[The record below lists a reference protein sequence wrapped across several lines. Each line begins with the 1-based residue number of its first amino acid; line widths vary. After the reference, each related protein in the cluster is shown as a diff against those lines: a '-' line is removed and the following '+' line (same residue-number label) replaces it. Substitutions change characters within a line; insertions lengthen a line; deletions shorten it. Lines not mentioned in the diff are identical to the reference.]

1 MDNFNYYVD
10 EIKNQNFNIRIFN
23 AKRILTIFE
32 LLSFEDLLS
41 KFIPFI
47 VENIIK
53 FELNEEVLTEYAKN
67 IKDFIIF
74 TIENKPNNIEMNE
87 VIEMNNLLF
96 NTFYLKFFQSDDE
109 IIRENA
115 VNSFIFLINESLK
128 YEILIEPIKII
139 LNVDKNTPL
148 NNKICY
154 CYIYP
159 YFYQVINKHNNLFDQ
174 YLNAYSFLL
183 KNMDKPSIRRF
194 SMENADKIF
203 QFLNNDENSYKILK
217 LINERCLNLIDDPI
231 EIIRV
236 NAINIGSK
244 LCQFLKNYHYKDFL
258 NMNDLIIK
266 FQSSFQKYNSW
277 RMKCALINSFYDN
290 SDLFDSNFIEQV
302 LIQNFKLILIKDQEA
317 EPKIN
322 ILEQLYKFPNLFPNT
337 FNTKF
342 IPIFQNN
349 ILLDKNMYIRI
360 SLSNSLIKII
370 TYHEFDNTISNN
382 IQRILLMLLE
392 DNIYDVSVNVIKN
405 FKIEKF
411 NIKFCISLIEHA
423 SKFSQWRIRYEAI
436 KKLKEIISTLNENID
451 KNINNNINNNININ
465 SLIELTYYFYH
476 DKANDIRLV
485 SIEILDMLLNKNL
498 ININQELWI
507 LQKGIL
513 STNLKYTL
521 QIFVLKSI
529 KHFYNYY
536 SSEIKENE
544 IKPIINN
551 KLSSPINNIQNEAV
565 LMFQFINSI

>member
-10 EIKNQNFNIRIFN
+10 EIKNQNFNIRIFH

-53 FELNEEVLTEYAKN
+53 FESNEEVLTEYAKN
-67 IKDFIIF
+67 IKDFIMF
-74 TIENKPNNIEMNE
+74 TIQNKPNNIEMND
-87 VIEMNNLLF
+87 VIEINNLLF

-115 VNSFIFLINESLK
+115 VNSFIFLIKESLK
-128 YEILIEPIKII
+128 YEMLIEPIKII
-139 LNVDKNTPL
+139 LNVDKNTPH

-159 YFYQVINKHNNLFDQ
+159 YFYQVITIHNNLFDQ
-174 YLNAYSFLL
+174 YLNAYTFLL
-183 KNMDKPSIRRF
+183 KNVDKPSIRRF

-217 LINERCLNLIDDPI
+217 LINERCLNLIDEPI
-231 EIIRV
+231 EIIR
-236 NAINIGSK
+236 INTINTGSK

-258 NMNDLIIK
+258 NINDLIIK
-266 FQSSFQKYNSW
+266 FQSSFKKYNSW
-277 RMKCALINSFYDN
+277 RMKCALINSFYEN
-290 SDLFDSNFIEQV
+290 SDLFDSNFIDTV
-302 LIQNFKLILIKDQEA
+302 LIQNFKLTLLNEQEA
-317 EPKIN
+317 EPKIY
-322 ILEQLYKFPNLFPNT
+322 ILEQLYKLPNLFPNK
-337 FNTKF
+337 FNTIF

-360 SLSNSLIKII
+360 ALSNSLIKII
-370 TYHEFDNTISNN
+370 SYQEFDNTISNN
-382 IQRILLMLLE
+382 IQKILLMLLE
-392 DNIYDVSVNVIKN
+392 DNIFDVSINVIKS

-411 NIKFCISLIEHA
+411 NIKFCINLIEQA

-436 KKLKEIISTLNENID
+436 KKLKEIISNLIENNEANID
-451 KNINNNINNNININ
+451 TN
-465 SLIELTYYFYH
+465 SLIELIYYFYH
-476 DKANDIRLV
+476 DKANDIRSV
-485 SIEILDMLLNKNL
+485 SVEILDMLLNKNL
-498 ININQELWI
+498 ININKELWT
-507 LQKGIL
+507 LQKEIL
-513 STNLKYTL
+513 DTNLKYTL

-536 SSEIKENE
+536 TSEIKENE

-551 KLSSPINNIQNEAV
+551 KLNSPINNIQNEAAI
-565 LMFQFINSI
+565 LFDYINSI

>member
-10 EIKNQNFNIRIFN
+10 EIKNQNFNIRIFH

-53 FELNEEVLTEYAKN
+53 FESNEEVLTEYSKN
-67 IKDFIIF
+67 IKDFIMF
-74 TIENKPNNIEMNE
+74 TIQNKPNNIEMND
-87 VIEMNNLLF
+87 VIEINNLLF

-115 VNSFIFLINESLK
+115 VNSFIFLIKESLK
-128 YEILIEPIKII
+128 YEMLIEPIKII
-139 LNVDKNTPL
+139 LNVDKNTPH

-159 YFYQVINKHNNLFDQ
+159 YFYQVITIHNNLFDQ
-174 YLNAYSFLL
+174 YLNAYTFLL
-183 KNMDKPSIRRF
+183 KNVDKPSIRRF

-231 EIIRV
+231 EIIR
-236 NAINIGSK
+236 INTINTGSK

-258 NMNDLIIK
+258 NINDLIIK
-266 FQSSFQKYNSW
+266 FQSSFKKYNSW
-277 RMKCALINSFYDN
+277 RMKCALINSFYEN
-290 SDLFDSNFIEQV
+290 SDLFDSNFIDTV
-302 LIQNFKLILIKDQEA
+302 LIQNFKLTLLNEQEA
-317 EPKIN
+317 EPKIY
-322 ILEQLYKFPNLFPNT
+322 ILEQLYKLPNLFPNK
-337 FNTKF
+337 FNTIF

-360 SLSNSLIKII
+360 ALSNSLIKII
-370 TYHEFDNTISNN
+370 SYQEFDNTISNN
-382 IQRILLMLLE
+382 IQKILLMLLE
-392 DNIYDVSVNVIKN
+392 DNIFDVSINVIKS

-411 NIKFCISLIEHA
+411 NIKFCINLIEQA

-436 KKLKEIISTLNENID
+436 KKLKEIISNLIENNETNID
-451 KNINNNINNNININ
+451 TN
-465 SLIELTYYFYH
+465 SLIELIYYFYH
-476 DKANDIRLV
+476 DKANDIRSV
-485 SIEILDMLLNKNL
+485 SVEILDMLLNKNL
-498 ININQELWI
+498 ININKELWT
-507 LQKGIL
+507 LQKEIL
-513 STNLKYTL
+513 DTNLKYTL

-536 SSEIKENE
+536 TSEIKENE

-551 KLSSPINNIQNEAV
+551 KVNSPINNIQNEAAI
-565 LMFQFINSI
+565 LFDYINSI

>member
-1 MDNFNYYVD
+1 MDNFNYYID
-10 EIKNQNFNIRIFN
+10 EIKNQNFNIRIFH

-53 FELNEEVLTEYAKN
+53 FESNEEVLTEYAKN
-67 IKDFIIF
+67 IKDFIMF
-74 TIENKPNNIEMNE
+74 TIQNKPNNIEMNDI
-87 VIEMNNLLF
+87 IEINNLLF

-115 VNSFIFLINESLK
+115 VNSFIFLIKESLK
-128 YEILIEPIKII
+128 YEMLIEPIKII
-139 LNVDKNTPL
+139 LNVDKNTPH

-159 YFYQVINKHNNLFDQ
+159 YFYQVITIHNNLFDQ
-174 YLNAYSFLL
+174 YLNAYTFLL
-183 KNMDKPSIRRF
+183 KNVDKPSIRRF

-231 EIIRV
+231 EIIR
-236 NAINIGSK
+236 INTINTGSK

-258 NMNDLIIK
+258 NINDLIIK
-266 FQSSFQKYNSW
+266 FQSSFKKYNSW
-277 RMKCALINSFYDN
+277 RMKCALINSFYEN
-290 SDLFDSNFIEQV
+290 SDLFDSNFIDTV
-302 LIQNFKLILIKDQEA
+302 LIQNFKLTLLNEQEA
-317 EPKIN
+317 EPKIY
-322 ILEQLYKFPNLFPNT
+322 ILEQLYKLPNLFPNK
-337 FNTKF
+337 FNTIF

-360 SLSNSLIKII
+360 ALTNSLIKII
-370 TYHEFDNTISNN
+370 SYQEFDNTISNN
-382 IQRILLMLLE
+382 IQKILLMLLE
-392 DNIYDVSVNVIKN
+392 DNIFDVSINVIKS

-411 NIKFCISLIEHA
+411 NIKFCINLIEQA

-436 KKLKEIISTLNENID
+436 KKLKEIISNLIENNETNID
-451 KNINNNINNNININ
+451 TN
-465 SLIELTYYFYH
+465 SLIELIYYFYH
-476 DKANDIRLV
+476 DKANDIRSV
-485 SIEILDMLLNKNL
+485 SVEILDMLLNKNL
-498 ININQELWI
+498 ININKELWT
-507 LQKGIL
+507 LQKEIL
-513 STNLKYTL
+513 DTNLKYTL

-536 SSEIKENE
+536 TSEIKENE

-551 KLSSPINNIQNEAV
+551 KLNSPIKNIQNEAV
-565 LMFQFINSI
+565 IIFDYIHSI

>member
-10 EIKNQNFNIRIFN
+10 EIKNQNFNIRIFH

-32 LLSFEDLLS
+32 LLSFEDLLT

-53 FELNEEVLTEYAKN
+53 FESNEEVLTEYAKN

-115 VNSFIFLINESLK
+115 VNSFIFLIKESLK
-128 YEILIEPIKII
+128 YEMLIEPIKII
-139 LNVDKNTPL
+139 LNVDKNTPH

-159 YFYQVINKHNNLFDQ
+159 YFYQVITIHNNLFDQ

-236 NAINIGSK
+236 NAINTGSK

-266 FQSSFQKYNSW
+266 FQSSFKKYNSW
-277 RMKCALINSFYDN
+277 RMKCALINSFYEN
-290 SDLFDSNFIEQV
+290 SDLFDSNFIDTV
-302 LIQNFKLILIKDQEA
+302 LIQNFKLTLLNEQEA
-317 EPKIN
+317 EPKIY
-322 ILEQLYKFPNLFPNT
+322 ILEQLYKLPNLFPNK
-337 FNTKF
+337 FNTIF

-360 SLSNSLIKII
+360 ALSNSLIKII
-370 TYHEFDNTISNN
+370 SYQEFDNTISNN
-382 IQRILLMLLE
+382 IQKILLMLLE
-392 DNIYDVSVNVIKN
+392 DNIFDVSINVIKS

-411 NIKFCISLIEHA
+411 NIKFCINLIEQA

-436 KKLKEIISTLNENID
+436 KKLKEIISNLIENNEANID
-451 KNINNNINNNININ
+451 TN
-465 SLIELTYYFYH
+465 SLIELIYYFYH
-476 DKANDIRLV
+476 DKANDIRSV
-485 SIEILDMLLNKNL
+485 SVEILDMLLNKNL
-498 ININQELWI
+498 ININKELWT
-507 LQKGIL
+507 LQKEIL
-513 STNLKYTL
+513 DTNLKYTL

-536 SSEIKENE
+536 TSEIKENE

-551 KLSSPINNIQNEAV
+551 KLNSPINNIQNEAAI
-565 LMFQFINSI
+565 LFDYINSI

>member
-10 EIKNQNFNIRIFN
+10 EIKNQNFNIRIFH

-32 LLSFEDLLS
+32 LLSFEDLLT

-53 FELNEEVLTEYAKN
+53 FESNEEVLTEYAKN
-67 IKDFIIF
+67 IKDFIMF
-74 TIENKPNNIEMNE
+74 TIQNKPNNIEMND
-87 VIEMNNLLF
+87 VIEINNLLF

-115 VNSFIFLINESLK
+115 VNSFIFLIKESLK
-128 YEILIEPIKII
+128 YEMLIEPIKII
-139 LNVDKNTPL
+139 LNVDKNTPH

-159 YFYQVINKHNNLFDQ
+159 YFYQVITIHNNLFDQ
-174 YLNAYSFLL
+174 YLNAYTFLL
-183 KNMDKPSIRRF
+183 KNVDKPSIRRF

-236 NAINIGSK
+236 NAINTGSK

-277 RMKCALINSFYDN
+277 RMKCALINSFYEN
-290 SDLFDSNFIEQV
+290 TELFDSNFIDTV
-302 LIQNFKLILIKDQEA
+302 LIQNFKLTLLNEQEA

-322 ILEQLYKFPNLFPNT
+322 ILEQLYKFPNLFPNK
-337 FNTKF
+337 FNTIF

-360 SLSNSLIKII
+360 ALSNSLIKII
-370 TYHEFDNTISNN
+370 SYQEFDNTISNN
-382 IQRILLMLLE
+382 IQKILLMLLE
-392 DNIYDVSVNVIKN
+392 DNIFDVSINVIKS

-411 NIKFCISLIEHA
+411 NIKFCINLIEQA

-436 KKLKEIISTLNENID
+436 KKLKEIISNLIENNETNID
-451 KNINNNINNNININ
+451 TN
-465 SLIELTYYFYH
+465 SLIELIYYFYH
-476 DKANDIRLV
+476 DKANDIRSV
-485 SIEILDMLLNKNL
+485 SVEILDMLLNKNL
-498 ININQELWI
+498 ININKELWT
-507 LQKGIL
+507 LQKEIL
-513 STNLKYTL
+513 DTNLKYTL

-536 SSEIKENE
+536 TSEIKENE

-551 KLSSPINNIQNEAV
+551 KLNSPINNIQNEAAI
-565 LMFQFINSI
+565 LFDYINSI

>member
-1 MDNFNYYVD
+1 MDNFNYYID
-10 EIKNQNFNIRIFN
+10 EIKNPNFNIRIFN

-67 IKDFIIF
+67 IKDFIMF
-74 TIENKPNNIEMNE
+74 TIQNKPNNIEMND
-87 VIEMNNLLF
+87 VIEINNLLF

-115 VNSFIFLINESLK
+115 VNSFIFLIKESLK

-139 LNVDKNTPL
+139 LNVDKNTPH
-148 NNKICY
+148 NSKICY

-159 YFYQVINKHNNLFDQ
+159 YFYQVITNHNNLYDQ
-174 YLNAYSFLL
+174 YLNAYTFLL
-183 KNMDKPSIRRF
+183 KNIDKPSIRRF

-203 QFLNNDENSYKILK
+203 QFLHNDENSYKILK

-236 NAINIGSK
+236 NAINTGSK
-244 LCQFLKNYHYKDFL
+244 LCQFLKKSDYKDFL
-258 NMNDLIIK
+258 QLNDLIIK

-277 RMKCALINSFYDN
+277 RMKCALINSFYEN
-290 SDLFDSNFIEQV
+290 TELFDSNFIDTV
-302 LIQNFKLILIKDQEA
+302 LIQNFKLTLLNEQEA

-322 ILEQLYKFPNLFPNT
+322 ILEQLYKFPNLFPNK
-337 FNTKF
+337 FNTIF

-349 ILLDKNMYIRI
+349 ILIDKNMYIKI

-370 TYHEFDNTISNN
+370 TYQEFDNTISHN
-382 IQRILLMLLE
+382 IHKILLMLLE
-392 DNIYDVSVNVIKN
+392 DNIYDVSINVIKS

-411 NIKFCISLIEHA
+411 NIKFCINLIEQA

-436 KKLKEIISTLNENID
+436 KKLKEIISLFIEN
-451 KNINNNINNNININ
+451 KETNININ
-465 SLIELTYYFYH
+465 SLIDLTYYFYH
-476 DKANDIRLV
+476 DKANDIRSV

-498 ININQELWI
+498 ININKELWI
-507 LQKGIL
+507 LQKEIL
-513 STNLKYTL
+513 DTNIKYTL
-521 QIFVLKSI
+521 QIFVLRSI

-536 SSEIKENE
+536 TSEIKENE
-544 IKPIINN
+544 IKPLINN
-551 KLSSPINNIQNEAV
+551 KLNSPIKNIQNEAV
-565 LMFQFINSI
+565 IIFDYIHSI

>member
-10 EIKNQNFNIRIFN
+10 EIKNQNFNIRIFH

-32 LLSFEDLLS
+32 LLSFEDLLT

-53 FELNEEVLTEYAKN
+53 FESNEEVLTEYAKN
-67 IKDFIIF
+67 IKDFIMF
-74 TIENKPNNIEMNE
+74 TIQNKPNNIEMND
-87 VIEMNNLLF
+87 VIEINNLLF

-115 VNSFIFLINESLK
+115 VNSFIFLIKESLK
-128 YEILIEPIKII
+128 YEMLIEPIKII
-139 LNVDKNTPL
+139 LNVDKNTPH

-159 YFYQVINKHNNLFDQ
+159 YFYQVITIHNNLFDQ
-174 YLNAYSFLL
+174 YLNAYTFLL
-183 KNMDKPSIRRF
+183 KNVDKPSIRRF

-231 EIIRV
+231 EIIR
-236 NAINIGSK
+236 INTINTGSK

-258 NMNDLIIK
+258 NINDLIIK
-266 FQSSFQKYNSW
+266 FQSSFKKYNSW
-277 RMKCALINSFYDN
+277 RMKCALINSFYEN
-290 SDLFDSNFIEQV
+290 SDLFDSNFIDTV
-302 LIQNFKLILIKDQEA
+302 LIQNFKLTLLNEQEA
-317 EPKIN
+317 EPKIY
-322 ILEQLYKFPNLFPNT
+322 ILEQLYKLPNLFPNK
-337 FNTKF
+337 FNTIF

-360 SLSNSLIKII
+360 ALSNSLIKII
-370 TYHEFDNTISNN
+370 SYQEFDNTISNN
-382 IQRILLMLLE
+382 IQKILLMLLE
-392 DNIYDVSVNVIKN
+392 DNIFDVSINVIKS

-411 NIKFCISLIEHA
+411 NIKFCINLIEQA

-436 KKLKEIISTLNENID
+436 KKLKEIISNLIENNETNID
-451 KNINNNINNNININ
+451 TN
-465 SLIELTYYFYH
+465 SLIELIYYFYH
-476 DKANDIRLV
+476 DKANDIRSV
-485 SIEILDMLLNKNL
+485 SVEILDMLLNKNL
-498 ININQELWI
+498 ININKELWT
-507 LQKGIL
+507 LQKEIL
-513 STNLKYTL
+513 DTNLKYTL

-536 SSEIKENE
+536 TSEIKENE

-551 KLSSPINNIQNEAV
+551 KLNSPINNIQNEAAI
-565 LMFQFINSI
+565 LFDYINSI

>member
-10 EIKNQNFNIRIFN
+10 EIKNQNFNIRIFH

-53 FELNEEVLTEYAKN
+53 FESNEEVLTEYAKN
-67 IKDFIIF
+67 IKDFIMF
-74 TIENKPNNIEMNE
+74 TIQNKPNNIEMND
-87 VIEMNNLLF
+87 VIEINNLLF

-115 VNSFIFLINESLK
+115 VNSFIFLIKESLK
-128 YEILIEPIKII
+128 YEMLIEPIKII
-139 LNVDKNTPL
+139 LNVDKNTPH

-159 YFYQVINKHNNLFDQ
+159 YFYQVITIHNNLFDQ
-174 YLNAYSFLL
+174 YLNAYTFLL
-183 KNMDKPSIRRF
+183 KNVDKPSIRRF

-231 EIIRV
+231 EIIR
-236 NAINIGSK
+236 INTINTGSK

-258 NMNDLIIK
+258 NINDLIIK
-266 FQSSFQKYNSW
+266 FQSSFKKYNSW
-277 RMKCALINSFYDN
+277 RMKCALINSFYEN
-290 SDLFDSNFIEQV
+290 SDLFDSNFIDTV
-302 LIQNFKLILIKDQEA
+302 LIQNFKLTLLNEQEA
-317 EPKIN
+317 EPKIY
-322 ILEQLYKFPNLFPNT
+322 ILEQLYKLPNLFPNK
-337 FNTKF
+337 FNTIF

-360 SLSNSLIKII
+360 ALSNSLIKII
-370 TYHEFDNTISNN
+370 SYQEFDNTISNN
-382 IQRILLMLLE
+382 IQKILLMLLE
-392 DNIYDVSVNVIKN
+392 DNIFDVSINVIKS

-411 NIKFCISLIEHA
+411 NIKFCINLIEQA

-436 KKLKEIISTLNENID
+436 KKLKEIISNLIENNEANID
-451 KNINNNINNNININ
+451 TN
-465 SLIELTYYFYH
+465 SLIELIYYFYH
-476 DKANDIRLV
+476 DKANDIRSV
-485 SIEILDMLLNKNL
+485 SVEILDMLLNKNL
-498 ININQELWI
+498 ININKELWT
-507 LQKGIL
+507 LQKEIL
-513 STNLKYTL
+513 DTNLKYTL

-536 SSEIKENE
+536 TSEIKENE

-551 KLSSPINNIQNEAV
+551 KLNSPINNIQNEAAI
-565 LMFQFINSI
+565 LFDYINSI

>member
-10 EIKNQNFNIRIFN
+10 EIKNQNFNIRIFH

-32 LLSFEDLLS
+32 LLSFEDLLT

-53 FELNEEVLTEYAKN
+53 FESNEEVLTEYAKN
-67 IKDFIIF
+67 IKDFIMF
-74 TIENKPNNIEMNE
+74 TIQNKPNNIEMND
-87 VIEMNNLLF
+87 VIEINNLLF

-115 VNSFIFLINESLK
+115 VNSFIFLIKESLK
-128 YEILIEPIKII
+128 YEMLIEPIKII
-139 LNVDKNTPL
+139 LNVDKNTPH

-159 YFYQVINKHNNLFDQ
+159 YFYQVITIHNNLFDQ
-174 YLNAYSFLL
+174 YLNAYTFLL
-183 KNMDKPSIRRF
+183 KNVDKPSIRRF

-217 LINERCLNLIDDPI
+217 LINERCLNLIDEPI
-231 EIIRV
+231 EIIR
-236 NAINIGSK
+236 INTINTGSK

-258 NMNDLIIK
+258 NINDLIIK
-266 FQSSFQKYNSW
+266 FQSSFKKYNSW
-277 RMKCALINSFYDN
+277 RMKCALINSFYEN
-290 SDLFDSNFIEQV
+290 SDLFDSNFIDTV
-302 LIQNFKLILIKDQEA
+302 LIQNFKLTLLNEQEA
-317 EPKIN
+317 EPKIY
-322 ILEQLYKFPNLFPNT
+322 ILEQLYKLPNLFPNK
-337 FNTKF
+337 FNTIF

-360 SLSNSLIKII
+360 ALSNSLIKII
-370 TYHEFDNTISNN
+370 SYQEFDNTISNN
-382 IQRILLMLLE
+382 IQKILLMLLE
-392 DNIYDVSVNVIKN
+392 DNIFDVSINVIKS

-411 NIKFCISLIEHA
+411 NIKFCINLIEQA

-436 KKLKEIISTLNENID
+436 KKLKEIISNLIENNEANID
-451 KNINNNINNNININ
+451 TN
-465 SLIELTYYFYH
+465 SLIELIYYFYH
-476 DKANDIRLV
+476 DKANDIRSV
-485 SIEILDMLLNKNL
+485 SVEILDMLLNKNL
-498 ININQELWI
+498 ININKELWT
-507 LQKGIL
+507 LQKEIL
-513 STNLKYTL
+513 DTNLKYTL

-536 SSEIKENE
+536 TSEIKENE

-551 KLSSPINNIQNEAV
+551 KLNSPINNIQNEAAI
-565 LMFQFINSI
+565 LFDYINSI

>member
-1 MDNFNYYVD
+1 MDNFNYYID
-10 EIKNQNFNIRIFN
+10 EIKNQNFNIRIFH

-53 FELNEEVLTEYAKN
+53 FESNEEVLTEYAKN
-67 IKDFIIF
+67 IKDFIMF
-74 TIENKPNNIEMNE
+74 TIQNKPNNIEMND
-87 VIEMNNLLF
+87 VIEINNLLF

-115 VNSFIFLINESLK
+115 VNSFIFLIKESLK
-128 YEILIEPIKII
+128 YEMLIEPIKII
-139 LNVDKNTPL
+139 LNVDKNTPH

-159 YFYQVINKHNNLFDQ
+159 YFYQVITIHNNLFDQ
-174 YLNAYSFLL
+174 YLNAYTFLL
-183 KNMDKPSIRRF
+183 KNVDKPSIRRF

-231 EIIRV
+231 EIIR
-236 NAINIGSK
+236 INTINTGSK

-258 NMNDLIIK
+258 NINDLIIK
-266 FQSSFQKYNSW
+266 FQSSFKKYNSW
-277 RMKCALINSFYDN
+277 RMKCALINSFYEN
-290 SDLFDSNFIEQV
+290 SDLFDSNFIDTV
-302 LIQNFKLILIKDQEA
+302 LIQNFKLTLLNEQEA
-317 EPKIN
+317 EPKIY
-322 ILEQLYKFPNLFPNT
+322 ILEQLYKLPNLFPNK
-337 FNTKF
+337 FNTIF

-360 SLSNSLIKII
+360 ALSNSLIKII
-370 TYHEFDNTISNN
+370 SYQEFDNTISNN
-382 IQRILLMLLE
+382 IQKILLMLLE
-392 DNIYDVSVNVIKN
+392 DNIFDVSINVIKS

-411 NIKFCISLIEHA
+411 NIKFCINLIEQA

-436 KKLKEIISTLNENID
+436 KKLKEIISNLIENNETNID
-451 KNINNNINNNININ
+451 TN
-465 SLIELTYYFYH
+465 SLIELIYYFYH
-476 DKANDIRLV
+476 DKANDIRSV
-485 SIEILDMLLNKNL
+485 SVEILDMLLNKNL
-498 ININQELWI
+498 ININKELWT
-507 LQKGIL
+507 LQKEIL
-513 STNLKYTL
+513 DTNLKYTL

-536 SSEIKENE
+536 TSEIKENE

-551 KLSSPINNIQNEAV
+551 KLNSPINNIQNEAAI
-565 LMFQFINSI
+565 LFDYINSI

>member
-10 EIKNQNFNIRIFN
+10 EIKNQNFNIRIFH

-32 LLSFEDLLS
+32 LLSFEDLLT

-53 FELNEEVLTEYAKN
+53 FESNEEVLTEYAKN
-67 IKDFIIF
+67 IKDFIMF
-74 TIENKPNNIEMNE
+74 TIQNKPNNIEMND
-87 VIEMNNLLF
+87 VIEINNLLF

-115 VNSFIFLINESLK
+115 VNSFIFLIKESLK
-128 YEILIEPIKII
+128 YEMLIEPIKII
-139 LNVDKNTPL
+139 LNVDKNTPH

-159 YFYQVINKHNNLFDQ
+159 YFYQVITIHNNLFDQ
-174 YLNAYSFLL
+174 YLNAYTFLL
-183 KNMDKPSIRRF
+183 KNVDKPSIRRF

-231 EIIRV
+231 EIIR
-236 NAINIGSK
+236 INTINTGSK

-258 NMNDLIIK
+258 NINDLIIK
-266 FQSSFQKYNSW
+266 FQSSFKKYNSW
-277 RMKCALINSFYDN
+277 RMKCALINSFYEN
-290 SDLFDSNFIEQV
+290 SDLFDSNFIDTV
-302 LIQNFKLILIKDQEA
+302 LIQNFKLTLLNEQEA
-317 EPKIN
+317 EPKIY
-322 ILEQLYKFPNLFPNT
+322 ILEQLYKLPNLFPNK
-337 FNTKF
+337 FNTIF

-360 SLSNSLIKII
+360 ALSNSLIKII
-370 TYHEFDNTISNN
+370 SYQEFDNTISNN
-382 IQRILLMLLE
+382 IQKILLMLLE
-392 DNIYDVSVNVIKN
+392 DNIFDVSINVIKS

-411 NIKFCISLIEHA
+411 NIKFCINLIEQA

-436 KKLKEIISTLNENID
+436 KKLKEIISNLIENNETNID
-451 KNINNNINNNININ
+451 TN
-465 SLIELTYYFYH
+465 SLIELIYYFYH
-476 DKANDIRLV
+476 DKANDIRSV
-485 SIEILDMLLNKNL
+485 SVEILDMLLNKNL
-498 ININQELWI
+498 ININKELWT
-507 LQKGIL
+507 LQKEIL
-513 STNLKYTL
+513 DTNLKYTL

-536 SSEIKENE
+536 TSEIKENE

-551 KLSSPINNIQNEAV
+551 KVNSPINNIQNEAAI
-565 LMFQFINSI
+565 LFDYINSI

>member
-1 MDNFNYYVD
+1 MDNFNYYID
-10 EIKNQNFNIRIFN
+10 EIKNPNFNIRIFN

-67 IKDFIIF
+67 IKDFIMF
-74 TIENKPNNIEMNE
+74 TIQNKPNNIEINE

-115 VNSFIFLINESLK
+115 VNSFIFLIKESLK

-139 LNVDKNTPL
+139 LNVDKNTPH
-148 NNKICY
+148 NSKICY

-159 YFYQVINKHNNLFDQ
+159 YFYQVITNHNNLYDQ
-174 YLNAYSFLL
+174 YLNAYTFLL
-183 KNMDKPSIRRF
+183 KNIDKPSIRRF

-203 QFLNNDENSYKILK
+203 QFLHNDENSYKILK

-236 NAINIGSK
+236 NAINTGSK
-244 LCQFLKNYHYKDFL
+244 LCQFLKKSDYKDFL
-258 NMNDLIIK
+258 QLNDLIIK

-277 RMKCALINSFYDN
+277 RMKCALINSFYEN
-290 SDLFDSNFIEQV
+290 TELFDSNFIDTV
-302 LIQNFKLILIKDQEA
+302 LIQNFKLTLLNEQEA

-322 ILEQLYKFPNLFPNT
+322 ILEQLYKFPNLFPNK
-337 FNTKF
+337 FNTIF

-349 ILLDKNMYIRI
+349 ILIDKNMYIKI

-370 TYHEFDNTISNN
+370 TYQEFDNTISHN
-382 IQRILLMLLE
+382 IHKILLMLLE
-392 DNIYDVSVNVIKN
+392 DNIYDVSINVIKS

-411 NIKFCISLIEHA
+411 NIKFCINLIEQA

-436 KKLKEIISTLNENID
+436 KKLKEIISLFIEN
-451 KNINNNINNNININ
+451 KETNININ
-465 SLIELTYYFYH
+465 SLIDLTYYFYH
-476 DKANDIRLV
+476 DKANDIRSV

-498 ININQELWI
+498 ININKELWI
-507 LQKGIL
+507 LQKEIL
-513 STNLKYTL
+513 DTNIKYTL
-521 QIFVLKSI
+521 QIFVLRSI

-536 SSEIKENE
+536 TSEIKENE
-544 IKPIINN
+544 IKPLINN
-551 KLSSPINNIQNEAV
+551 KLNSPIKNIQNEAV
-565 LMFQFINSI
+565 IIFDYIHSI

>member
-1 MDNFNYYVD
+1 MDNFNYYID
-10 EIKNQNFNIRIFN
+10 EIKNPNFNIRIFN

-53 FELNEEVLTEYAKN
+53 FESNEEVLTEYAKN
-67 IKDFIIF
+67 IKDFIMF
-74 TIENKPNNIEMNE
+74 TIQNKPNNIEINE

-115 VNSFIFLINESLK
+115 VNSFIFLIKESLK

-139 LNVDKNTPL
+139 LNVDKNTPH
-148 NNKICY
+148 NSKICY

-159 YFYQVINKHNNLFDQ
+159 YFFQVITNHNNLYDQ
-174 YLNAYSFLL
+174 YLNAYTFLL
-183 KNMDKPSIRRF
+183 KNIDKPSIRRF

-203 QFLNNDENSYKILK
+203 QFLHNDENSYKILK

-236 NAINIGSK
+236 NAINTGSK
-244 LCQFLKNYHYKDFL
+244 LCQFLKKSDYKDFL
-258 NMNDLIIK
+258 QLNDLIIK

-277 RMKCALINSFYDN
+277 RMKCALINSFYEN
-290 SDLFDSNFIEQV
+290 TELFDSNFIDTV
-302 LIQNFKLILIKDQEA
+302 LIQNFKLTLLNEQEA
-317 EPKIN
+317 EPKIY
-322 ILEQLYKFPNLFPNT
+322 ILEQLYKLPNLFPNK
-337 FNTKF
+337 FNTIF

-349 ILLDKNMYIRI
+349 ILIDKNMYIKI

-370 TYHEFDNTISNN
+370 TYQEFDNTISHN
-382 IQRILLMLLE
+382 IHKILLMLLE
-392 DNIYDVSVNVIKN
+392 DNIYDVSINVIKS

-411 NIKFCISLIEHA
+411 NIKFCINLIEQA

-436 KKLKEIISTLNENID
+436 KKLKEIISLFIEN
-451 KNINNNINNNININ
+451 KETNININ
-465 SLIELTYYFYH
+465 SLIDLTYYFYH
-476 DKANDIRLV
+476 DKANDIRSV

-498 ININQELWI
+498 ININKELWI
-507 LQKGIL
+507 LQKEIL
-513 STNLKYTL
+513 DTNIKYTL
-521 QIFVLKSI
+521 QIFVLRSI

-536 SSEIKENE
+536 TSEIKENE
-544 IKPIINN
+544 IKPLINN
-551 KLSSPINNIQNEAV
+551 KLNSPIKNIQNEAV
-565 LMFQFINSI
+565 IIFDYIHSI

>member
-10 EIKNQNFNIRIFN
+10 EIKNQNFNIRIFH

-32 LLSFEDLLS
+32 LLSFEDLLT

-53 FELNEEVLTEYAKN
+53 FESNEEVLTEYAKN
-67 IKDFIIF
+67 IKDFIMF
-74 TIENKPNNIEMNE
+74 TIQNKPNNIEMND
-87 VIEMNNLLF
+87 VIEINNLLF

-115 VNSFIFLINESLK
+115 VNSFIFLIKESLK

-159 YFYQVINKHNNLFDQ
+159 YFYQVITIHNNLFDQ
-174 YLNAYSFLL
+174 YLNAYTFLL
-183 KNMDKPSIRRF
+183 KNVDKPSIRRF

-231 EIIRV
+231 EIIR
-236 NAINIGSK
+236 INTINTGSK

-258 NMNDLIIK
+258 NINDLIIK
-266 FQSSFQKYNSW
+266 FQSSFKKYNSW
-277 RMKCALINSFYDN
+277 RMKCALINSFYEN
-290 SDLFDSNFIEQV
+290 SDLFDSNFIDTV
-302 LIQNFKLILIKDQEA
+302 LIQNFKLTLLNEQEA
-317 EPKIN
+317 EPKIY
-322 ILEQLYKFPNLFPNT
+322 ILEQLYKLPNLFPNK
-337 FNTKF
+337 FNTIF

-360 SLSNSLIKII
+360 ALSNSLIKII
-370 TYHEFDNTISNN
+370 SYQEFDNTISNN
-382 IQRILLMLLE
+382 IQKILLMLLE
-392 DNIYDVSVNVIKN
+392 DNIFDVSINVIKS

-411 NIKFCISLIEHA
+411 NIKFCINLIEQA

-436 KKLKEIISTLNENID
+436 KKLKEIISNLIENNETNID
-451 KNINNNINNNININ
+451 TN
-465 SLIELTYYFYH
+465 SLIELIYYFYH

-498 ININQELWI
+498 ININQELWT
-507 LQKGIL
+507 LQKEIL
-513 STNLKYTL
+513 DTNLKYTL

-536 SSEIKENE
+536 TSEIKENE

-551 KLSSPINNIQNEAV
+551 KINSPINNIQNEAAI
-565 LMFQFINSI
+565 LFDYINSI

>member
-1 MDNFNYYVD
+1 MDNFNYYID
-10 EIKNQNFNIRIFN
+10 EIKNPNFNIRIFN

-67 IKDFIIF
+67 IKDFIMF
-74 TIENKPNNIEMNE
+74 TIQNKPNNIEMND
-87 VIEMNNLLF
+87 VIEINNLLF

-115 VNSFIFLINESLK
+115 VNSFIFLIKESLK
-128 YEILIEPIKII
+128 YEMLIEPIKII
-139 LNVDKNTPL
+139 LNVDKNTPH

-159 YFYQVINKHNNLFDQ
+159 YFYQVITIHNNLFDQ
-174 YLNAYSFLL
+174 YLNAYTFLL
-183 KNMDKPSIRRF
+183 KNIDKPSIRRF

-231 EIIRV
+231 EIIR
-236 NAINIGSK
+236 INTINTGSK

-258 NMNDLIIK
+258 NINDLIIK
-266 FQSSFQKYNSW
+266 FQSSFKKYNSW
-277 RMKCALINSFYDN
+277 RMKCALINSFYEN
-290 SDLFDSNFIEQV
+290 SDLFDSNFIDTV
-302 LIQNFKLILIKDQEA
+302 LIQNFKLTLLNEQEA
-317 EPKIN
+317 EPKIY
-322 ILEQLYKFPNLFPNT
+322 ILEQLYKLPNLFPNK
-337 FNTKF
+337 FNTIF

-360 SLSNSLIKII
+360 ALSNSLIKII
-370 TYHEFDNTISNN
+370 SYQEFDNTISNN
-382 IQRILLMLLE
+382 IQKILLMLLE
-392 DNIYDVSVNVIKN
+392 DNIFDVSINVIKS

-411 NIKFCISLIEHA
+411 NIKFCINLIEQA

-436 KKLKEIISTLNENID
+436 KKLKEIISNLIENNETNID
-451 KNINNNINNNININ
+451 TN
-465 SLIELTYYFYH
+465 SLIELIYYFYH
-476 DKANDIRLV
+476 DKANDIRSV
-485 SIEILDMLLNKNL
+485 SVEILDMLLNKNL
-498 ININQELWI
+498 ININKELWT
-507 LQKGIL
+507 LQKEIL
-513 STNLKYTL
+513 DTNLKYTL
-521 QIFVLKSI
+521 QFFVLKSI

-536 SSEIKENE
+536 TSEIKENE

-551 KLSSPINNIQNEAV
+551 KVNSPINNIQNEAAI
-565 LMFQFINSI
+565 LFDYINSI

>member
-1 MDNFNYYVD
+1 MDNFNYYID
-10 EIKNQNFNIRIFN
+10 EIKNPNFNIRIFN

-67 IKDFIIF
+67 IKDFIMF
-74 TIENKPNNIEMNE
+74 TIQNKPNNIEINE

-115 VNSFIFLINESLK
+115 VNSFIFLIKESLK

-139 LNVDKNTPL
+139 LNVDKNTPH
-148 NNKICY
+148 NSKICY

-159 YFYQVINKHNNLFDQ
+159 YFYQVITNHNNLYDQ
-174 YLNAYSFLL
+174 YLNAYTFLL
-183 KNMDKPSIRRF
+183 KNIDKPSIRRF
-194 SMENADKIF
+194 SMENANKIF
-203 QFLNNDENSYKILK
+203 QFLHNDENSYKILK

-236 NAINIGSK
+236 NAINTGSK
-244 LCQFLKNYHYKDFL
+244 LCQFLKKSDYKDFL
-258 NMNDLIIK
+258 QLNDLIIK

-277 RMKCALINSFYDN
+277 RMKCALINSFYEN
-290 SDLFDSNFIEQV
+290 TELFDSNFIDTV
-302 LIQNFKLILIKDQEA
+302 LIQNFKLTLLNEQEA

-322 ILEQLYKFPNLFPNT
+322 ILEQLYKFPNLFPNK
-337 FNTKF
+337 FNTIF

-349 ILLDKNMYIRI
+349 ILIDKNMYIKI

-370 TYHEFDNTISNN
+370 TYQEFDNTISHN
-382 IQRILLMLLE
+382 IHKILLMLLE
-392 DNIYDVSVNVIKN
+392 DNIYDVSINVIKS

-411 NIKFCISLIEHA
+411 NIKFCINLIEQA

-436 KKLKEIISTLNENID
+436 KKLKEIISLFIEN
-451 KNINNNINNNININ
+451 KETNININ
-465 SLIELTYYFYH
+465 SLIDLTYYFYH
-476 DKANDIRLV
+476 DKANDIRSV

-498 ININQELWI
+498 ININKELWI
-507 LQKGIL
+507 LQKEIL
-513 STNLKYTL
+513 DTNIKYTL
-521 QIFVLKSI
+521 QIFVLRSI

-536 SSEIKENE
+536 TSEIKENE
-544 IKPIINN
+544 IKPLINN
-551 KLSSPINNIQNEAV
+551 KLNSPIKNIQNEAV
-565 LMFQFINSI
+565 IIFDYIHSI

>member
-10 EIKNQNFNIRIFN
+10 EIKNQNFNIRIFH

-53 FELNEEVLTEYAKN
+53 FESNEEVLTEYAKN
-67 IKDFIIF
+67 IKDFIMF
-74 TIENKPNNIEMNE
+74 TIQNKPNNIEMND
-87 VIEMNNLLF
+87 VIEINNLLF

-115 VNSFIFLINESLK
+115 VNSFIFLIKESLK
-128 YEILIEPIKII
+128 YEMLIEPIKII
-139 LNVDKNTPL
+139 LNVDKNTPH

-159 YFYQVINKHNNLFDQ
+159 YFYQVITIHNNLFDQ
-174 YLNAYSFLL
+174 YLNAYTFLL
-183 KNMDKPSIRRF
+183 KNVDKPSIRRF

-231 EIIRV
+231 EIIR
-236 NAINIGSK
+236 INTINTGSK

-258 NMNDLIIK
+258 NINDLIIK
-266 FQSSFQKYNSW
+266 FQSSFKKYNSW
-277 RMKCALINSFYDN
+277 RMKCALINSFYEN
-290 SDLFDSNFIEQV
+290 SDLFDSNFIDTV
-302 LIQNFKLILIKDQEA
+302 LIQNFKLTLLNEQEA
-317 EPKIN
+317 EPKIY
-322 ILEQLYKFPNLFPNT
+322 ILEQLYKLPNLFPNK
-337 FNTKF
+337 FNTIF

-360 SLSNSLIKII
+360 ALSNSLIKII
-370 TYHEFDNTISNN
+370 SYQEFDNTISNN
-382 IQRILLMLLE
+382 IQKILLMLLE
-392 DNIYDVSVNVIKN
+392 DNIFDVSINVIKS

-411 NIKFCISLIEHA
+411 NIKFCINLIEQA

-436 KKLKEIISTLNENID
+436 KKLKEIISNLIENNETNID
-451 KNINNNINNNININ
+451 TN
-465 SLIELTYYFYH
+465 SLIELIYYFYH
-476 DKANDIRLV
+476 DKANDIRSV
-485 SIEILDMLLNKNL
+485 SVEILDMLLNKNL
-498 ININQELWI
+498 ININKELWT
-507 LQKGIL
+507 LQKEIL
-513 STNLKYTL
+513 DTNLKYTL

-536 SSEIKENE
+536 TSEIKENE

-551 KLSSPINNIQNEAV
+551 KVNSPINNIQNEAAI
-565 LMFQFINSI
+565 LFDYINSI

>member
-10 EIKNQNFNIRIFN
+10 EIKNQNFNIRIFH

-53 FELNEEVLTEYAKN
+53 FESNEEVLTEYAKN
-67 IKDFIIF
+67 IKDFIMF
-74 TIENKPNNIEMNE
+74 TIQNKPNNIEMND
-87 VIEMNNLLF
+87 VIEINNLLF

-115 VNSFIFLINESLK
+115 VNSFIFLIKESLK
-128 YEILIEPIKII
+128 YEMLIEPIKII
-139 LNVDKNTPL
+139 LNVDKNTPH

-159 YFYQVINKHNNLFDQ
+159 YFYQVITIHNNLFDQ
-174 YLNAYSFLL
+174 YLNAYTFLL
-183 KNMDKPSIRRF
+183 KNVDKPSIRRF

-231 EIIRV
+231 EIIR
-236 NAINIGSK
+236 INTINTGSK

-258 NMNDLIIK
+258 NINDLIIK
-266 FQSSFQKYNSW
+266 FQSSFKKYNSW
-277 RMKCALINSFYDN
+277 RMKCALINSFYEN
-290 SDLFDSNFIEQV
+290 SDLFDSNFIDTV
-302 LIQNFKLILIKDQEA
+302 LIQNFKLTLLNEQEA
-317 EPKIN
+317 EPKIY
-322 ILEQLYKFPNLFPNT
+322 ILEQLYKLPNLFPNK
-337 FNTKF
+337 FNTIF

-360 SLSNSLIKII
+360 ALSNSLIKII
-370 TYHEFDNTISNN
+370 SYQEFDNTISNN
-382 IQRILLMLLE
+382 IQKILLMLLE
-392 DNIYDVSVNVIKN
+392 DNIFDVSINVIKS

-411 NIKFCISLIEHA
+411 NIKFCINLIEQA

-436 KKLKEIISTLNENID
+436 KKLKEIISNLIENNETNID
-451 KNINNNINNNININ
+451 TN
-465 SLIELTYYFYH
+465 SLIELIYYFYH
-476 DKANDIRLV
+476 DKANDIRSV
-485 SIEILDMLLNKNL
+485 SVEILDMLLNKNL
-498 ININQELWI
+498 ININKELWT
-507 LQKGIL
+507 LQKEIL
-513 STNLKYTL
+513 DTNLKYTL

-536 SSEIKENE
+536 TSEIKENE

-551 KLSSPINNIQNEAV
+551 KLNSPINNIQNEAAI
-565 LMFQFINSI
+565 LFDYINSI

>member
-10 EIKNQNFNIRIFN
+10 EIKNPNFNIRIFN

-67 IKDFIIF
+67 IKDFIMF
-74 TIENKPNNIEMNE
+74 TIQNKPNNIEINE

-115 VNSFIFLINESLK
+115 VNSFIFLIKESLK

-139 LNVDKNTPL
+139 LNVDKNTPH
-148 NNKICY
+148 NSKICY

-159 YFYQVINKHNNLFDQ
+159 YFYQVITNHNNLYDQ
-174 YLNAYSFLL
+174 YLNAYTFLL
-183 KNMDKPSIRRF
+183 KNIDKPSIRRF

-203 QFLNNDENSYKILK
+203 QFLHNDENSYKILK

-236 NAINIGSK
+236 NAINTGSK
-244 LCQFLKNYHYKDFL
+244 LCQFLKKSDYKDFL
-258 NMNDLIIK
+258 QLNDLIIK

-277 RMKCALINSFYDN
+277 RMKCALINSFYEN
-290 SDLFDSNFIEQV
+290 TELFDSNFIDTV
-302 LIQNFKLILIKDQEA
+302 LIQNFKLTLLNEQEA

-322 ILEQLYKFPNLFPNT
+322 ILEQLYKFPNLFPNK
-337 FNTKF
+337 FNTIF

-349 ILLDKNMYIRI
+349 ILIDKNMYIKI

-370 TYHEFDNTISNN
+370 TYQEFDNTISHN
-382 IQRILLMLLE
+382 IHKILLMLLE
-392 DNIYDVSVNVIKN
+392 DNIYDVSINVIKS

-411 NIKFCISLIEHA
+411 NIKFCINLIEQA

-436 KKLKEIISTLNENID
+436 KKLKEIISLFIEN
-451 KNINNNINNNININ
+451 KETNININ
-465 SLIELTYYFYH
+465 SLIDLTYYFYH
-476 DKANDIRLV
+476 DKANDIRSV

-498 ININQELWI
+498 ININKELWI
-507 LQKGIL
+507 LQKEIL
-513 STNLKYTL
+513 DTNIKYTL
-521 QIFVLKSI
+521 QIFVLRSI

-536 SSEIKENE
+536 TSEIKENE
-544 IKPIINN
+544 IKPLINN
-551 KLSSPINNIQNEAV
+551 KLNSPIKNIQNEAV
-565 LMFQFINSI
+565 IIFDYIHSI